1 MSLSS
6 KEDKLS
12 IVLNLCRKVNKSVF
26 FCRKRYSSKD
36 ISIADSLFL
45 GNKSYSCWLILKIG
59 RICTL
64 FFPGINNR
72 IVSPKEHR

>member
-1 MSLSS
+1 MFLAMSLSS

-26 FCRKRYSSKD
+26 FVEKDIQDKD
-36 ISIADSLFL
+36 ISIGDSLFL
-45 GNKSYSCWLILKIG
+45 GNKSYSCWFILKIG

-64 FFPGINNR
+64 FSGD
-72 IVSPKEHR
+72 K

>member
-26 FCRKRYSSKD
+26 FVRRYSSKD
-36 ISIADSLFL
+36 ISIGDSLFL
-45 GNKSYSCWLILKIG
+45 RNKSYSCWFIILKG
-59 RICTL
+59 
-64 FFPGINNR
+64 
-72 IVSPKEHR
+72 K